1 MPISG
6 FKMTFKIALRNLIQH
21 RRRSLF
27 LGAALAGVTML
38 LVLLNGLSE
47 GVRSTMLNTATTL
60 STGHLNVGGFFKA
73 TAGQSAPVVTEYEK
87 VREVVKKALPELR
100 YSVARGR
107 GWAKVISDR
116 GSMQAGINGID
127 IKNEGGFKEVVQ
139 VVSGNLDD
147 LSQPNTI
154 LVFQKQLEKLEVKVG
169 DAITISAQ
177 TTRGTSN
184 TIDVR
189 VVAIAK
195 DVGMMS
201 MWNVYV
207 PGETLR
213 TLYQLRPDTTGAI
226 HLHIDEAKLGEIGPM
241 AARLRKSLLDA
252 GYRVMDPN
260 PQAFWMKF
268 DGVNREEWTGQK
280 LDVTSWEDEL
290 SFMTWTIQALQGL
303 STVLLIILIA
313 ILVTGIMN
321 TMWIAI
327 RERTR
332 EIGTL
337 RAIGMQRGAVAR
349 MFLME
354 SLLLGLLGT
363 TVGALIGAAIGLG
376 LNALHIPVPIG
387 VQLFLMSDHL
397 FIAVKASILIGAVI
411 TLTII
416 SGLAALYPS
425 IRAARLRPIE
435 AMAHFG

>member
-6 FKMTFKIALRNLIQH
+6 FNMTFKIALRNLIQH

-27 LGAALAGVTML
+27 LGAALAGVTTL

-226 HLHIDEAKLGEIGPM
+226 HLHLDESKLGEIGPL
-241 AARLRKSLLDA
+241 AARLRKSLADA
-252 GYRVMDPN
+252 GYRMMEPN

-268 DGVNREEWTGQK
+268 EGVNREEWTGQK

-290 SFMTWTIQALQGL
+290 SFMTWTVQALQGL

-349 MFLME
+349 MFLIE
-354 SLLLGLLGT
+354 SLLLGLMGT

-387 VQLFLMSDHL
+387 VQLFLMSDHV

>member
-1 MPISG
+1 MPVSG
-6 FKMTFKIALRNLIQH
+6 FLMTMKIAVRNLIQH

-27 LGAALAGVTML
+27 LGAALAGVTTL

-107 GWAKVISDR
+107 GWAKVISDK
-116 GSMQAGINGID
+116 GSMQAGVNGID
-127 IKNEGGFKEVVQ
+127 IKNEANFKEVVQ

-147 LSQPNTI
+147 LAQPNTI
-154 LVFQKQLEKLEVKVG
+154 LVFQKQLEKLDVKVG

-201 MWNVYV
+201 MWNVFV

-213 TLYQLRPDTTGAI
+213 ELYQFRADTTGAL
-226 HLHIDEAKLGEIGPM
+226 HLHLDEDKLGNLAPL
-241 AARLRKSLLDA
+241 AARLRQSLVDA
-252 GYRVMDPN
+252 GYRVMEAN
-260 PQAFWMKF
+260 PAAFWMKF
-268 DGVNREEWTGQK
+268 DGVNRQEWTGQK

-290 SFMTWTIQALQGL
+290 SFMTWTLQALNGL
-303 STVLLIILIA
+303 SSVLLIILIA

-337 RAIGMQRGAVAR
+337 RAIGMQRGSVAR
-349 MFLME
+349 MFLAE
-354 SLLLGLLGT
+354 SLLLGLAGT
-363 TVGALIGAAIGLG
+363 TVGALFGAAIGTG

-397 FIAVKASILIGAVI
+397 FIAVKPSILIQAVI
-411 TLTII
+411 MLSII